1 MPRRMTGQSPGRGGG
16 ASPTRRYSPPW
27 ASVRGLRLIVDD
39 KEARSVAAAAG
50 AEHLGTAGA
59 LSEAYLRQCLDLGT
73 LGATLRD
80 LSQVLWL
87 SPAVVAEVLRLA
99 REAKR

>member
-39 KEARSVAAAAG
+39 KEARSRALGYGRRTVGSVLAAVPRLGMGAA
-50 AEHLGTAGA
+50 
-59 LSEAYLRQCLDLGT
+59 
-73 LGATLRD
+73 LRD